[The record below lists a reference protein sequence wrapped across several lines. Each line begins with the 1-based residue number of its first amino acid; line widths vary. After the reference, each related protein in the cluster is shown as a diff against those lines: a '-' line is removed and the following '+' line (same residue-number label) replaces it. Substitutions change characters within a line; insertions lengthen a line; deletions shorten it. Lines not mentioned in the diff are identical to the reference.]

1 MGIKRI
7 FVVLLSIGFCFTTFA
22 QGSSAEEAFI
32 DIFTWF
38 NPIMH
43 NAYCQYPIKGSGKIS
58 NYVVEEGKLKSYS
71 HSYTTESNNIYLYYL
86 TEIHDS
92 IIYSGKS
99 INILCNSR
107 KKGFPESSFAQKK
120 GINNDWIQSTHY
132 HTYNVEDSILKVND
146 SIYIYKGT
154 PWSITITK
162 NHWVI
167 KSSYKNGLWNYDILL
182 KNGLPIRIKHNGK
195 TSTYNYLAYD
205 EFDNW
210 IKREVIDDNGI
221 SITQTRRIIYSCEYC
236 GGKKWYWNCPKCKGT
251 GRCVPRKY
259 GGPDESVGI
268 CPTCGG
274 DGRFYKQECKFC
286 K

>member
-22 QGSSAEEAFI
+22 QGSSSEEAFI

-58 NYVVEEGKLKSYS
+58 NYIVEEGKLKSYS

-167 KSSYKNGLWNYDILL
+167 KSSYKNDLWNYDILL

-210 IKREVIDDNGI
+210 IKREVIDNNGI
-221 SITQTRRIIYSCEYC
+221 SITILC
-236 GGKKWYWNCPKCKGT
+236 
-251 GRCVPRKY
+251 
-259 GGPDESVGI
+259 
-268 CPTCGG
+268 
-274 DGRFYKQECKFC
+274 
-286 K
+286 